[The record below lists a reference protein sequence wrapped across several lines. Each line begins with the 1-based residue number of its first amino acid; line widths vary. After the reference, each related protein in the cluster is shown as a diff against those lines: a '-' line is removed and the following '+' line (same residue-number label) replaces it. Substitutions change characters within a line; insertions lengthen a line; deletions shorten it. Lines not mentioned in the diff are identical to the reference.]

1 MNVFLQPTAATK
13 TIISKKAD
21 NFIMTFQYIRN
32 KYFMTTVTQVESIK
46 ERFRVSY
53 HIYMDA
59 IYSFVSTD
67 VVT

>member
-1 MNVFLQPTAATK
+1 
-13 TIISKKAD
+13 
-21 NFIMTFQYIRN
+21 
-32 KYFMTTVTQVESIK
+32 MTTVTQVESIK

-53 HIYMDA
+53 RIYMDA